1 MINIGIIGGAG
12 YTAGELLRILV
23 NHPSVNIRF
32 VHSNSNA
39 GNLLSAVH
47 SDLIGETYLTFTAE
61 ADYSAIDVLFLCV
74 GHGDAKKFIDATAL
88 PKLLKIIDL
97 SQDYRH
103 GAAPQPLK
111 GERQWV
117 YGLPELNKSK
127 IEKAQFVANP
137 GCFATTIQLALL
149 PFAARGLLTDDVH
162 VHAITGSTGAGQK
175 PTDTSHF
182 SWRNNNISIY
192 EAFKHR
198 HLKEITA
205 SVKVLQSDFQEDI
218 NFLPV
223 RGNFTRGIYAS
234 VYTKTDLSEE
244 ALKQLYAD
252 FYKDAAFTHVVDQNP
267 NLKQVVGTNKGI
279 VHVSKHGNKALIITM
294 IDNLLKGASG
304 QAVQNMNL
312 MYGLPETEGLKLK
325 AVAF

>member
-12 YTAGELLRILV
+12 YTAGELLRILI

-47 SDLIGETYLTFTAE
+47 SDLIGESYLTFTDE
-61 ADYSAIDVLFLCV
+61 ADYKAIDVLFLCV
-74 GHGDAKKFIDATAL
+74 GHGDAQKFVDATEL
-88 PKLLKIIDL
+88 PKHLKIIDL

-103 GAAPQPLK
+103 GANPNADRE
-111 GERQWV
+111 GWV

-137 GCFATTIQLALL
+137 GCFATAIQLAIL
-149 PFAARGLLTDDVH
+149 PLAAKGLLKNDLH
-162 VHAITGSTGAGQK
+162 VNAITGSTGAGQK

-198 HLKEITA
+198 HLKEIAA
-205 SVKVLQSDFQEDI
+205 SIKVLQADFQEDI

-244 ALKQLYAD
+244 ELKQLYVD

-279 VHVSKHGNKALIITM
+279 IYVSKHGNKALIISM

-312 MYGLPETEGLKLK
+312 MCGLPETEGLRLK

>member
-47 SDLIGETYLTFTAE
+47 TDLIGETDLTFTDS
-61 ADYSAIDVLFLCV
+61 ADYTAIDVLFLCV
-74 GHGDAKKFIDATAL
+74 GHGDAKKFVDATDL

-103 GAAPQPLK
+103 GANPNADTD
-111 GERQWV
+111 GWV

-127 IEKAQFVANP
+127 IQTAQFVANP
-137 GCFATTIQLALL
+137 GCFATTIQLAVL
-149 PFAARGLLTDDVH
+149 PLASKGLLTDDVH
-162 VHAITGSTGAGQK
+162 VNAITGSTGAGQK

-205 SVKVLQSDFQEDI
+205 SVKALQSDFQEDI

-244 ALKQLYAD
+244 ALKQLYVD

-279 VHVSKHGNKALIITM
+279 VYVSKHGNKALIITM

-312 MYGLPETEGLKLK
+312 ICGLAETEGLRLK

>member
-1 MINIGIIGGAG
+1 MIKAGIMGGAG
-12 YTAGELLRILV
+12 YTAGELLRILI
-23 NHPSVNIRF
+23 NHPSVKIEF

-47 SDLIGETYLTFTAE
+47 LDLIGETYLTFTDEMPFARV
-61 ADYSAIDVLFLCV
+61 DVLFLCV
-74 GHGDAKKFIDATAL
+74 GHGDAKKFVEQMNL
-88 PKLLKIIDL
+88 PKSLKIIDL
-97 SQDYRH
+97 SQDYRW
-103 GAAPQPLK
+103 GANPNATEE
-111 GERQWV
+111 GWV
-117 YGLPELNKSK
+117 YGLTELNKSL
-127 IEKAQFVANP
+127 IQEAQYVANP
-137 GCFATTIQLALL
+137 GCFATTIQLAIL
-149 PFAARGLLTDDVH
+149 PLAAQGLLHDDVH

-205 SVKVLQSDFQEDI
+205 SVKFLQSDFNADI

-234 VYTKTDLSEE
+234 VYTKTSLCEDDL
-244 ALKQLYAD
+244 KKLYQD
-252 FYKDAAFTHVVDQNP
+252 FYKDEPFTHVVEQNP
-267 NLKQVVGTNKGI
+267 NLKQVVNSNKALI
-279 VHVSKHGNKALIITM
+279 HVSKHGNKALIISM

-304 QAVQNMNL
+304 QAVENMNL
-312 MYGLPETEGLKLK
+312 MFGLEQTEGLRLK
-325 AVAF
+325 SVAF

>member
-12 YTAGELLRILV
+12 YTAGELLRILI
-23 NHPSVNIRF
+23 NHPSVNIKF

-47 SDLIGETYLTFTAE
+47 TDLIGETDLIFTDE
-61 ADYSAIDVLFLCV
+61 ADYAAIDVLFLCV
-74 GHGDAKKFIDATAL
+74 GHGDAKKFVDATEL
-88 PKLLKIIDL
+88 PKHLKIIDL

-103 GAAPQPLK
+103 GANPNADTE
-111 GERQWV
+111 GWV

-137 GCFATTIQLALL
+137 GCFATTIQLAVL
-149 PFAARGLLTDDVH
+149 PLAAKGLLKDDVH
-162 VHAITGSTGAGQK
+162 VNAITGSTGAGQK

-205 SVKVLQSDFQEDI
+205 SVKVLQADFQEDI

-234 VYTKTDLSEE
+234 VYTKTDLSEDE
-244 ALKQLYAD
+244 LKQLYVD
-252 FYKDAAFTHVVDQNP
+252 FYKDATFTHVVDQNP

-279 VHVSKHGNKALIITM
+279 VYVSKHGNKALIITM

-312 MYGLPETEGLKLK
+312 MCGLSETEGLKLK